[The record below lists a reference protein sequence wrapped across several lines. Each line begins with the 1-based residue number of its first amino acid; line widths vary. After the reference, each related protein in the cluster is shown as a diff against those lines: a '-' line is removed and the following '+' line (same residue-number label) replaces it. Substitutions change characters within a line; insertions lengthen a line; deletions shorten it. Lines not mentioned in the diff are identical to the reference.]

1 MNFIL
6 DTEDNARNK
15 DMFPALE
22 NFTGWQEDD
31 LNPTKASEK
40 S

>member
-6 DTEDNARNK
+6 DTKDKARKK
-15 DMFPALE
+15 DTFPALE
-22 NFTGWQEDD
+22 NFTDWQEDD
-31 LNPTKASEK
+31 INPSKASEK